1 MHLSIEQIEHIARLA
16 RLEVSET
23 EKKTYSE
30 QLSAILDYVDQLQK
44 VDTEGVEPT
53 SQVTGLVNNNREDE
67 VIESGIA
74 SDLLATAPST
84 RDGFITIPKIFDHK

>member
-74 SDLLATAPST
+74 SDLLATAPSV